1 MITEEYSQFARN
13 VETFEWGNVLPSNML
28 HGTPEGLS
36 FVLHDT
42 WEAEWRA
49 CSSEINASAVEQ
61 RLWTLVP
68 ATLQAVWLAAIQGHK
83 PSLLAPAGFW
93 RGPLA
98 RPFARFRAPSA
109 FN

>member
-13 VETFEWGNVLPSNML
+13 VDTFEWGNVLPSNML

-42 WEAEWRA
+42 WEAEWLQ

-61 RLWTLVP
+61 RLWTLM
-68 ATLQAVWLAAIQGHK
+68 ACGDTGAQAVFTG
-83 PSLLAPAGFW
+83 PCRLLAWTISPAICSFQST
-93 RGPLA
+93 LCI
-98 RPFARFRAPSA
+98 
-109 FN
+109 